1 MPSLEDILQDS
12 LRASNIP
19 TFCLSN
25 VTYNN
30 LSQRNRLGIS
40 QSLPLRKFITLL
52 LIITKTTLIAN
63 CRGLVK

>member
-52 LIITKTTLIAN
+52 LIITKQP
-63 CRGLVK
+63 